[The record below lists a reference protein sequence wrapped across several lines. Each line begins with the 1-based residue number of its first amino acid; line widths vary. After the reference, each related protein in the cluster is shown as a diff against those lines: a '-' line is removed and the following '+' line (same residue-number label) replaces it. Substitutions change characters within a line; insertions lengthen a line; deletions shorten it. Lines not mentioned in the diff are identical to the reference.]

1 MSHSR
6 LYKLGLIVLVL
17 TLISTTSIALA
28 GGPKGGQPVAYT
40 GTLYDSAF
48 PAQVATT
55 GTGWAVGRSGNSGVI
70 LKQASSG
77 TWNVAQST
85 GGDLLN
91 SMIMTNASSGYAVG
105 SGGKIYEFDSGSN
118 AWKKIKKT
126 PTSRNLNNVNLGAS
140 GYVIALGDAGTVLI
154 RWDDGKWYNYPNT
167 PTSTNALYGG
177 MMVANGTS
185 WAGFVVGQN
194 KTVWRCDCNATV
206 QNWTVINTGITQTL
220 DFKDIYMSDLTNGYV
235 VATDGTLVSVTNGVW
250 AVVPGINVG
259 SGKAVIDFRGTGG
272 YRPSGALPGGLLAG
286 SARTAGFTAIAPL
299 AATASPT
306 DTMVLVLGND
316 PITGAGKTVS
326 MDRGGSWSINSM
338 GTTASMT
345 YMKQDTSGLIWATG
359 DRGTLIV
366 MDRGGSWSIN

>member
-6 LYKLGLIVLVL
+6 LYKLALIVFVL
-17 TLISTTSIALA
+17 TLISTTSIAFA
-28 GGPKGGQPVAYT
+28 GGHKGGQPVAYS

-48 PAQVATT
+48 PAQVPTT
-55 GTGWAVGRSGNSGVI
+55 GTGWALGRSGNSGVI
-70 LKQASSG
+70 LKQSSTG

-105 SGGKIYEFDSGSN
+105 NGGKIYEFDSDHDQ
-118 AWKKIKKT
+118 WKKAKNS
-126 PTSRNLNNVNLGAS
+126 PTNRNLNNVSLGAN

-167 PTSTNALYGG
+167 PISTNNIYGG
-177 MMVANGTS
+177 MMVPNGNS

-220 DFKDIYMSDLTNGYV
+220 DFKDIYMSDPTNGYV

-272 YRPSGALPGGLLAG
+272 YRPNSALAGGLLAG
-286 SARTAGFTAIAPL
+286 SMRPAGIN
-299 AATASPT
+299 ATTSPT
-306 DTMVLVLGND
+306 DTMVLFLGND

-326 MDRGGSWSINSM
+326 MDRSGSWSVSTM
-338 GTTASMT
+338 GTPASMT
-345 YMKQDTSGLIWATG
+345 YMKQDSTGLIWATG

-366 MDRGGSWSIN
+366 MDRSGSWSVS